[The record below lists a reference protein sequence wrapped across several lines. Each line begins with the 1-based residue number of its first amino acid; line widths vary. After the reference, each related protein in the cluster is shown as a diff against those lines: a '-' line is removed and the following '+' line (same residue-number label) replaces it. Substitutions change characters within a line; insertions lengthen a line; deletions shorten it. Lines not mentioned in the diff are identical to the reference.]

1 MAAVTVILK
10 TDAVAAAR
18 LLLGF
23 FTYGALLLLVWRARL
38 MGAGRTLRHCLS
50 GV

>member
-1 MAAVTVILK
+1 MAGVTLFFK
-10 TDAVAAAR
+10 TDAVASAR
-18 LLLGF
+18 LFLGVL
-23 FTYGALLLLVWRARL
+23 TYAALLLLVWRARL